1 MNSEILR
8 DKASDTLPE
17 AWAEQ
22 AAELAH
28 PADELSRNL
37 VTARLAA
44 IAGVVKNYFAKGP
57 RHPEDEGK
65 IVNRSGFIAGR

>member
-1 MNSEILR
+1 MNSEIPQ
-8 DKASDTLPE
+8 DKAPDTFPE

-44 IAGVVKNYFAKGP
+44 IVGGVKNYFAQGP

-65 IVNRSGFIAGR
+65 IVNKSGFIAGR